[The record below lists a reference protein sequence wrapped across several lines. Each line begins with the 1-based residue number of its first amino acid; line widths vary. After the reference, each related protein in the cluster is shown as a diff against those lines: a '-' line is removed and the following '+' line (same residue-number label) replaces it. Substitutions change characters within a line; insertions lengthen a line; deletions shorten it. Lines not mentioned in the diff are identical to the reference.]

1 LLKKIFNKNI
11 YYNFLSLFNIVIAFL
26 FTIAIGKIFGIGEK
40 TDIYFSAMAIITLIG
55 TFVKAIW
62 EAFSPDYIKLKI
74 ENNNK
79 SNELYSILLNNI
91 ILVSIIIILIYYL
104 ISSNTSI
111 INYDLKKFLDIFILY
126 LLVQN
131 ILYFNKI
138 VLNLEHYYSLYYLV
152 DIFIYLSS
160 LIIVFSIHISLN
172 SIAILFIITSL
183 VAVIFQFF
191 IIFKKLNY
199 HYKFKIY
206 NDITKAIFI
215 NSFKYRSGTF
225 IYSLKDLLILYFF
238 NNLGTGYYTLYSY
251 ANKFAL
257 TISQIVNAPIIN
269 IFMTKLNYKVG
280 ENDYTT
286 VDKLVKNVLFQTVPL
301 FIIASSILYFVLPFI
316 MKIFLKEITDTDII
330 NILNIFLWLVLFNF
344 IIVLETPFARSVAIF
359 KQFNFCL
366 YVNIIFIIIFSIG
379 FLFIYTFKTYAYL
392 LFALIF
398 AQLINT
404 IFYIYK
410 YNNYLKENNEK

>member
-1 LLKKIFNKNI
+1 LLKKILNKNI
-11 YYNFLSLFNIVIAFL
+11 YYNILSLFNIAIAFF
-26 FTIAIGKIFGIGEK
+26 FTIVIGKIFGVGEK
-40 TDIYFSAMAIITLIG
+40 TDIYFSSIAIITIIG
-55 TFVKAIW
+55 TLVKATW
-62 EAFSPDYIKLKI
+62 EAFSPDFIKLKI
-74 ENNNK
+74 EDTEK

-91 ILVSIIIILIYYL
+91 ILVSLVIIILYYL
-104 ISSNTSI
+104 ITNSI
-111 INYDLKKFLDIFILY
+111 SIMNYDLKEFLNIFIIY

-138 VLNLEHYYSLYYLV
+138 VLNLEHYFSLYYLV

-160 LIIVFSIHISLN
+160 LIIIFSLDASLT
-172 SIAILFIITSL
+172 SVAVIFIITSL
-183 VAVIFQFF
+183 IAVIFQFF

-206 NDITKAIFI
+206 NDITKTIFI

-225 IYSLKDLLILYFF
+225 IYSLKDLLLLYFF

-286 VDKLVKNVLFQTVPL
+286 VNKLVKNVLLQTVPL
-301 FIIASSILYFVLPFI
+301 FVIASSVLYFILPFI
-316 MKIFLKEITDTDII
+316 MKVFLKEITDTDII
-330 NILNIFLWLVLFNF
+330 NISNIFLWLVLFNF
-344 IIVLETPFARSVAIF
+344 IIVLETPFSRSVIIF
-359 KQFNFCL
+359 KEFNFCL
-366 YVNIIFIIIFSIG
+366 YLNIVFIMIFSIG
-379 FLFIYTFKTYAYL
+379 FLFTYTFETYNYL
-392 LFALIF
+392 LFVLTF

-404 IFYIYK
+404 IFYINK